1 MVIYPLLIWV
11 DVSYLL
17 LNGVHLAA
25 LFCREHSIIIA
36 ILG

>member
-17 LNGVHLAA
+17 LNGVHPTA
-25 LFCREHSIIIA
+25 LFCREHSITIA